1 LSQRKTTEVNLIT
14 LLTVRLNGTNA
25 ELITAFIKLLQ

>member
-14 LLTVRLNGTNA
+14 LLPVRLNGTNA
-25 ELITAFIKLLQ
+25 ELITAFIKLL